1 MNRENLQTQKAVRKK
16 SAKMNQDRNRK
27 IKETQG
33 EPKGEIKGTEESEEG
48 MRRKKSQ
55 IRRKKKNLKN
65 GSQTKVRKERNHK
78 RVKKVQKVQKVQR
91 NRRNKRMIQ
100 TVIGEMI
107 KRMRNRNQWK
117 AATGVKMIKN
127 QLNRNK
133 SQIKKAIGKM
143 MMKRLLIK
151 RRKRQMILMMIGE
164 KANLNQK

>member
-107 KRMRNRNQWK
+107 KRMRNRNQ
-117 AATGVKMIKN
+117 
-127 QLNRNK
+127 
-133 SQIKKAIGKM
+133 
-143 MMKRLLIK
+143 
-151 RRKRQMILMMIGE
+151 
-164 KANLNQK
+164 